1 MGLGLFRQAQGVTEW
16 LDEFEN
22 DVIQIPLPLQSPDL
36 TPTAHLWEIL
46 DQCIASLSSKQ
57 RYSTTV
63 YAEVLSCYSTL
74 SSHTCKHTLCT
85 SYLNTSWLILFNHQ
99 QLEQEHVCV
108 FNVHPWYVLISV
120 YLSLKAE
127 LCLTKLIYIWT
138 WQLALSESLG
148 HLGPSF
154 HLFSEFSFLGR
165 DIDIATAT
173 SAALSEAFWIVTEA
187 LIQRRWCKCT
197 RWGTRFQIKMK
208 QLPSCRTV
216 IFLSFFCQTL
226 CHLKWYQLSSNSA
239 LALLSQFTIFLMTL
253 PLSSAHIMNNKTDA
267 WQYLWISSFSL

>member
-1 MGLGLFRQAQGVTEW
+1 MTSFKYHCPCSHQISPQLHTYGRFWTNVLHRYHQNSATAPQYMLKCWAVTPHSLPTPVNIPYVPVIWTPPGWFYLTTSSWNRNMCVCLMSILGM
-16 LDEFEN
+16 
-22 DVIQIPLPLQSPDL
+22 
-36 TPTAHLWEIL
+36 
-46 DQCIASLSSKQ
+46 CSS
-57 RYSTTV
+57 
-63 YAEVLSCYSTL
+63 
-74 SSHTCKHTLCT
+74 
-85 SYLNTSWLILFNHQ
+85 
-99 QLEQEHVCV
+99 
-108 FNVHPWYVLISV
+108 
-120 YLSLKAE
+120 
-127 LCLTKLIYIWT
+127 KLIYIWT

-239 LALLSQFTIFLMTL
+239 LALLSQFTIFLMRL

>member
-1 MGLGLFRQAQGVTEW
+1 MGVGLFRQAQGVTEW

-108 FNVHPWYVLISV
+108 
-120 YLSLKAE
+120 
-127 LCLTKLIYIWT
+127 CLMSILGMCSSQCIW
-138 WQLALSESLG
+138 
-148 HLGPSF
+148 
-154 HLFSEFSFLGR
+154 
-165 DIDIATAT
+165 
-173 SAALSEAFWIVTEA
+173 V
-187 LIQRRWCKCT
+187 
-197 RWGTRFQIKMK
+197 
-208 QLPSCRTV
+208 
-216 IFLSFFCQTL
+216 
-226 CHLKWYQLSSNSA
+226 
-239 LALLSQFTIFLMTL
+239 
-253 PLSSAHIMNNKTDA
+253 
-267 WQYLWISSFSL
+267 